1 MVAALAACAS
11 IAGAYVGALY
21 VGQRGGGGGGGGA
34 GARGAGRDDSRV
46 IISRAVRVTFVCALA
61 WVPTAALTHA
71 SSYTTRGDGAR
82 VGLARAMGLV
92 PPMGVA
98 KACVVGWAFA
108 FALVFGSFI
117 DDVLRGRATRKLA
130 RVLRVGKDL
139 REFRDLCHAP
149 LCEEFCFRAC
159 MAPLMALSGSS
170 ARMTPLFFG
179 AAHAHHYFD
188 MRARGI
194 SRAVATR
201 AVAVQFTYTTLF
213 GAFAM
218 FVFLYTESLA
228 AATVAHAWCNLI
240 GAPST
245 FTFRGSTKDVC
256 VTICHFMGVALV
268 AHASYMI
275 CSGGS
280 HALSRRLPTASHWLA

>member
-21 VGQRGGGGGGGGA
+21 VGQRGGGGGGGA

>member
-21 VGQRGGGGGGGGA
+21 VGQRGGGGGGGA

-82 VGLARAMGLV
+82 VGLVRAMGLV

>member
-280 HALSRRLPTASHWLA
+280 HALSRRLPTASPWLA

>member
-1 MVAALAACAS
+1 MVAAHAACAS

-21 VGQRGGGGGGGGA
+21 VGQRGGTGA

-71 SSYTTRGDGAR
+71 SAYATRDGAR
-82 VGLARAMGLV
+82 VGLARALGLV
-92 PPMGVA
+92 PPMGAA

-117 DDVLRGRATRKLA
+117 DDVLRGRAMRKLA

-170 ARMTPLFFG
+170 ARTTPLFFG

-194 SRAVATR
+194 ARAVAAH

-245 FTFRGSTKDVC
+245 FTFRGSPKDVC
-256 VTICHFMGVALV
+256 VTICHFLGVALV
-268 AHASYMI
+268 AYASYAV
-275 CSGGS
+275 CSDES
-280 HALSRRLPTASHWLA
+280 HALSRRLPTTSHWLA

>member
-21 VGQRGGGGGGGGA
+21 VGQRGGGGGGGA

-188 MRARGI
+188 MRARGV